1 MNLEIHEKANN
12 LVRNEVYA
20 NLSHLVEAM
29 ASKGDDDAIEL
40 MCGVLDYESAAEEA
54 SWSYEGDV
62 WRNMQCDDARE
73 LEYDDAQELCVA
85 EGIEPHE
92 REVFEH
98 WSVSSWLA
106 NQLEKHGEKVVR
118 DWYGH
123 HVWARTTTGQSISID
138 GVIESI
144 VSAMARG

>member
-12 LVRNEVYA
+12 LVRSEVYA

-29 ASKGDDDAIEL
+29 AAKGDEEAMDL
-40 MCGVLDYESAAEEA
+40 MCGVLDYESAAIDEGWKFIDDA
-54 SWSYEGDV
+54 WRYEGFVD
-62 WRNMQCDDARE
+62 
-73 LEYDDAQELCVA
+73 EYEDAQELC
-85 EGIEPHE
+85 EDQGIDPHE

-106 NQLEKHGEKVVR
+106 SQLEKHGEKVAR

-123 HVWARTTTGQSISID
+123 NVWARTTTGQSISID
-138 GVIESI
+138 TVIEN
-144 VSAMARG
+144 VVRAMARG